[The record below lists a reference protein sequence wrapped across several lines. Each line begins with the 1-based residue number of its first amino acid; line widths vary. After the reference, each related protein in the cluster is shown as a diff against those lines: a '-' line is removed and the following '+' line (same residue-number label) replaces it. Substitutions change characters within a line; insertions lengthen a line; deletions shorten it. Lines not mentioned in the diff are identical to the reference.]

1 MNLRDRLALF
11 ALALLLAVVG
21 AAMLLPGSADE
32 SSPGPGRPTAVT
44 YREAIFGH
52 PSSINPLTA
61 RTQVDRDLVAL
72 LFRGL
77 ARLGP
82 DGVLVPD
89 LARSWTV
96 AEDGRSYTF
105 YLGDD
110 DRWEDGQPVT
120 VDDVVFTVGL
130 ASDPDYQGPLGAE
143 WRGIEAT
150 VVSPHVVRIVLPAP
164 MGGFLNLATLPILP
178 RHLLED
184 VAVTDMADSSFS
196 ARPVGNGSFRL
207 EEIDVRHAVLTRVQ
221 PETASPGAT
230 GITGSATASAS
241 ASIGPSATPGPGVA
255 RPVEV
260 IELTFFDTETE
271 AATAFLAGD
280 VDAVAGLR
288 PGTVLSAAARPG
300 AELARYPWASMT
312 AVVLNM
318 RETYPEFSAKGVR
331 RALLASIDRPAILTR
346 ILGGRGAVADAPLPP
361 WSSWY
366 DSEAIT
372 AVPYAGVAADSD
384 LAAAGWVQGRDGWM
398 LPGKDQAYV
407 IRLLTLDDATNS
419 AVYQVAQQVATDW
432 RAMGLQVAVVP
443 VSVGDYREAL
453 QSGQFQAAVE
463 EYGLGLDPDVSP
475 LLQTTQIAPAG
486 SNLSGISDATLDRLL
501 IAVNTTSDA
510 KDRRT
515 AVSELESYITS
526 NILMLPICFTDYVFA
541 VSGRVQ
547 GRVATQIADPS
558 DRYWD
563 VLDWRL
569 ASDG

>member
-1 MNLRDRLALF
+1 MNLRDRLALL
-11 ALALLLAVVG
+11 ALAVLLAVVG
-21 AAMLLPGSADE
+21 GAMLLPGSADE
-32 SSPGPGRPTAVT
+32 GSPGPGRPTAVT
-44 YREAIFGH
+44 YREAIVGH

-77 ARLGP
+77 AKLGP
-82 DGVLVPD
+82 DGMLMPD
-89 LARSWTV
+89 LARSWT
-96 AEDGRSYTF
+96 AADDGRSYTF

-120 VDDVVFTVGL
+120 VDDVVFTLGL

-143 WRGIEAT
+143 WRGIEAA
-150 VVSPHVVRIVLPAP
+150 VVSPHVVRVILPTP
-164 MGGFLNLATLPILP
+164 IGGFLHLATLPILP
-178 RHLLED
+178 KHLLEN
-184 VAVTDMADSSFS
+184 VAVTELADSSFS
-196 ARPVGNGSFRL
+196 ARPVGNGPFRL

-221 PETASPGAT
+221 PETVSSGPTGASSST
-230 GITGSATASAS
+230 GTAST
-241 ASIGPSATPGPGVA
+241 SIGPSATPGPAVA
-255 RPVEV
+255 RPIETV
-260 IELTFFDTETE
+260 ELTFFDTETE
-271 AATAFLAGD
+271 AATAFLAGE

-288 PGTVLSAAARPG
+288 PGTVVSAAARPG
-300 AELARYPWASMT
+300 SELARYPWASMT

-318 RETYPEFSAKGVR
+318 REAYPEFSVKGVR

-407 IRLLTLDDATNS
+407 IRLLTLDEATNS

-432 RAMGLQVAVVP
+432 RAMGLQVALAP
-443 VSVGDYREAL
+443 VSVGDYRQAL
-453 QSGQFQAAVE
+453 QSGQFQAAVV
-463 EYGLGLDPDVSP
+463 EYSLGLDPDVSP
-475 LLQTTQIAPAG
+475 LLLTTQIAPAG

-501 IAVNTTSDA
+501 IAVRTTFDG
-510 KDRRT
+510 KDRRA
-515 AVSELESYITS
+515 AVSELESYVTS
-526 NILMLPICFTDYVFA
+526 NVLVLPVCFTDYVLP
-541 VSGRVQ
+541 VSDRVQ
-547 GRVATQIADPS
+547 GRATTQIGDPS

>member
-1 MNLRDRLALF
+1 MNLRDRLALL

-32 SSPGPGRPTAVT
+32 GSPGPGRPTAVT
-44 YREAIFGH
+44 YREAIVGH

-82 DGVLVPD
+82 DGTLVPD
-89 LARSWTV
+89 LARSWTA

-150 VVSPHVVRIVLPAP
+150 VVSPHVVRIVLPTP
-164 MGGFLNLATLPILP
+164 LGGFLHLATLPILP
-178 RHLLED
+178 RHLLEN
-184 VAVTDMADSSFS
+184 VTVTDLADSSFS
-196 ARPVGNGSFRL
+196 ARPVGDGAFRL
-207 EEIDVRHAVLTRVQ
+207 LEIDVRHAVLTRVQ
-221 PETASPGAT
+221 AEAASEGPTGAT
-230 GITGSATASAS
+230 STGAAS
-241 ASIGPSATPGPGVA
+241 ASIGPSATPIPGLP
-255 RPVEV
+255 RPIEAM
-260 IELTFFDTETE
+260 ELTFFDTETE
-271 AATAFLAGD
+271 AAAAFLAGD

-300 AELARYPWASMT
+300 SELARYPWASLT

-318 RETYPEFSAKGVR
+318 REAYPEFGVKGVR
-331 RALLASIDRPAILTR
+331 RALLASIDRAAILTR

-366 DSEAIT
+366 DSEAIN
-372 AVPYAGVAADSD
+372 AVPYAGTAADSD

-407 IRLLTLDDATNS
+407 IRLLTLEEATNS
-419 AVYQVAQQVATDW
+419 AAYQVAQQVAADW
-432 RAMGLQVAVVP
+432 RAMGLQVALVP
-443 VSVGDYREAL
+443 ASVGDYRQAL
-453 QSGQFQAAVE
+453 QSGQFQAAVV

-475 LLQTTQIAPAG
+475 LMLTTQIAPAG
-486 SNLSGISDATLDRLL
+486 SNLSGISDTTLDRLL
-501 IAVNTTSDA
+501 IAVHTTSDA
-510 KDRRT
+510 KDRKT
-515 AVSELESYITS
+515 AVSELEAYVAS
-526 NILMLPICFTDYVFA
+526 NVLMLPVCFEDYVFA
-541 VSGRVQ
+541 VSDRVQ

>member
-1 MNLRDRLALF
+1 MNLRDRFALL

-21 AAMLLPGSADE
+21 GAMLLPGSADE
-32 SSPGPGRPTAVT
+32 GSPGPERPAAVT
-44 YREAIFGH
+44 YREAIVGH

-77 ARLGP
+77 AKLGP
-82 DGVLVPD
+82 DGTLVPD
-89 LARSWTV
+89 LARSWTA

-130 ASDPDYQGPLGAE
+130 ASDPNYQGPLGAE

-164 MGGFLNLATLPILP
+164 MGGFLHLATLPILP
-178 RHLLED
+178 RHLLEN
-184 VAVTDMADSSFS
+184 VAVTDLADSSFS
-196 ARPVGNGSFRL
+196 TRPVGDGAFRL
-207 EEIDVRHAVLTRVQ
+207 VEIDVRHAVLTRVQ
-221 PETASPGAT
+221 AEAASESPTGAMNA
-230 GITGSATASAS
+230 GAASQS
-241 ASIGPSATPGPGVA
+241 VSNKPSVTPVSGLPQPIEA
-255 RPVEV
+255 M
-260 IELTFFDTETE
+260 ELTFFDTETE
-271 AATAFLAGD
+271 AAAAFLAGD
-280 VDAVAGLR
+280 ADAVAGLK
-288 PGTVLSAAARPG
+288 PGTVLSAAARLDT
-300 AELARYPWASMT
+300 ELARYPWASMT

-318 RETYPEFSAKGVR
+318 REAYPEFGAEAVR

-361 WSSWY
+361 WSTWY
-366 DSEAIT
+366 DSEAIS
-372 AVPYAGVAADSD
+372 AVPFAGIAADSD
-384 LAAAGWVQGRDGWM
+384 LAGAGWVQGRDGWM
-398 LPGKDQAYV
+398 LPGQDQAYV
-407 IRLLTLDDATNS
+407 IRLLTLEEATDA
-419 AVYQVAQQVATDW
+419 AAYQIAQQVANDW

-443 VSVGDYREAL
+443 VSVGDYRQAL
-453 QSGQFQAAVE
+453 QSGQFQAAVV
-463 EYGLGLDPDVSP
+463 EYSLGLDPDVSP
-475 LLQTTQIAPAG
+475 LLLTTQISPAG

-501 IAVNTTSDA
+501 TAVHSTSDA

-515 AVSELESYITS
+515 AVSELESYVTS
-526 NILMLPICFTDYVFA
+526 HVLMLPVCFEDYVFA
-541 VSGRVQ
+541 VSGRVR